1 MKEYIEL
8 GYGYNIID
16 NASKDYLD
24 LLKINQDGKVHIDHI
39 RDIYMKDRNA
49 FFKLANE
56 ILLRGG
62 NFHLEK
68 EQNILKN
75 INIELN
81 EFIFKSEGEFR
92 SIEIN
97 FAEYNIGDFI
107 NKYEVSND
115 KFFNFILIEAFKAI
129 EKNINIESL
138 KEAFIKAGFKIF
150 NKETFEK
157 ENIDKTNE
165 KCNAIN
171 EWKGNEKVD
180 IKYLNQYLIEDL
192 IIEELNNIINSIP
205 GEFKLK
211 KIKDVFIQANEN
223 LFINYCTENN
233 IITINDLD
241 GKSFYNFSK
250 VKGVGKKKF
259 ESLKEKFKKI
269 EEIILEVESKYAL
282 ENEESENK
290 YCEELIELNLLN
302 EKIEDIF
309 ESKAF
314 LTYCLENNKQTL
326 YDILEEIKDGFIK
339 VPSMGSTKC
348 KRLFMELDNIIY
360 STKRKN
366 KILEEFIIKINEYW
380 FEKIKLKKIKDIL
393 LLLDIN
399 LNLHSIEDKIFE
411 EIQNTKLEDYDL
423 DKDTEK
429 EFVNFIWE
437 INKLMDLNSIIETSF
452 TSLNDGDKEILN
464 QRYLLGNTLEEIG
477 SQYNLTRERI
487 RQKINKSNEKLRKMY
502 SKYNIMTSIKLE
514 FVNSNLIEIS
524 EVLNCVNEENRVGI
538 KIFSKLWQD
547 LIFKDMDILILD
559 NDGYIEELN
568 TEILE
573 YLDEEFIM
581 DDVIDGLNE
590 IYEIVGF
597 KDLQE
602 YKIEKHLIN
611 LGYKK
616 YGKLYS
622 KNSLSLQK
630 GYEWIA
636 NRYVENSIRID
647 DEGLELLKKKYIEI
661 FEVDISDKNMR
672 TVEARIIE
680 NPNMFC
686 IDNKEYIHIT
696 KLNISDKTKELV
708 DKVLED
714 ALSLIEVTTAQD
726 IIKHYS
732 SELANVGIYNKYYFY
747 SIIKFFFSDKYVT
760 GKGNTMSITYNTN
773 SRIMDRSREEI
784 IKDYINEHLGSVL
797 RHEILS
803 ALRWELFKLEDTIS
817 KSNEIVKIGNYIT
830 LVSNELLTESIK
842 LKIKDMIRE
851 SLKKYGVVSTQ
862 FIYYKSMMDTELY
875 NLFKYF
881 HVKSGDGISNI
892 IKVID
897 PDLKGHINLLYYE
910 DSYIRSAEDI
920 VLSKFREA
928 HKKEEIKNLLKE
940 VGYKEASIGNIFT
953 KLIEEKVYYL
963 TSNLEI
969 VYKDKLEEIEKDV
982 INDVYSLLDSVIGE
996 KEYIVVN
1003 NISGLRRKLP
1013 RIDFTWEPEL
1023 ISSLVNGNKYRRVKR
1038 VYYDYIGGTDRVILV
1053 KDSSLIERFDE
1064 LVKHIIKNEY
1074 KGVKHIDH
1082 IYNFLADQ
1090 GIIYK
1095 NEKKRVLPYEILTS
1109 ELFEIDEMGRFEIK
1123 G

>member
-8 GYGYNIID
+8 GYGYNITE
-16 NASKDYLD
+16 NASKDYLEII
-24 LLKINQDGKVHIDHI
+24 KINKDGKVDIDHI
-39 RDIYMKDRNA
+39 RGIYRSDRNA
-49 FFKLANE
+49 FFKLINE

-75 INIELN
+75 ITIESN
-81 EFIFKSEGEFR
+81 EFIFKSENEFR
-92 SIEIN
+92 SLEIN
-97 FAEYNIGDFI
+97 FEEYNIGDFL
-107 NKYEVSND
+107 NKYKVDND
-115 KFFNFILIEAFKAI
+115 KFFNFMFIEAFKVIDRNVNI
-129 EKNINIESL
+129 EKL
-138 KEAFIKAGFKIF
+138 KEEFIKVGFEIF
-150 NKETFEK
+150 EKETFERK
-157 ENIDKTNE
+157 NIDKANKKWNT
-165 KCNAIN
+165 IN
-171 EWKGNEKVD
+171 EWEEDRETDNE
-180 IKYLNQYLIEDL
+180 YL
-192 IIEELNNIINSIP
+192 IIEELNNIFTLIP
-205 GEFKLK
+205 ED
-211 KIKDVFIQANEN
+211 IKYKEIKEVFIESNER
-223 LFINYCTENN
+223 LFIDYCMNN
-233 IITINDLD
+233 DIILINDLN
-241 GKSFYNFSK
+241 GKSLYNFSK
-250 VKGVGKKKF
+250 FKGIGKKKF
-259 ESLKEKFKKI
+259 DLVKEKLKNIEEVRLMIESKI
-269 EEIILEVESKYAL
+269 EGKYDEGIETKPEKKYLEEIK
-282 ENEESENK
+282 
-290 YCEELIELNLLN
+290 ELNLLN
-302 EKIEDIF
+302 EKIADIFNQRTFLSYCYQNNKESLKDIF
-309 ESKAF
+309 E
-314 LTYCLENNKQTL
+314 
-326 YDILEEIKDGFIK
+326 EIETGFIRIPK
-339 VPSMGSTKC
+339 MGATKC
-348 KRLFMELDNIIY
+348 KRLFSDLDELIDA
-360 STKRKN
+360 TKSKN
-366 KILEEFIIKINEYW
+366 KLLADFIIKINEHW
-380 FEKIKLKKIKDIL
+380 LKKIKFKKIKDIAL
-393 LLLDIN
+393 LLEIDLNLNGIEEKTFEEVQNTRLDDYNLDKESKKEVVDAIWKINNLMDIN
-399 LNLHSIEDKIFE
+399 G
-411 EIQNTKLEDYDL
+411 
-423 DKDTEK
+423 
-429 EFVNFIWE
+429 
-437 INKLMDLNSIIETSF
+437 IIETSVNI
-452 TSLNDGDKEILN
+452 LKDDDKRILE

-477 SQYNLTRERI
+477 KEYNLTRERI
-487 RQKINKSNEKLRKMY
+487 RQKIIKSNEKLNRMY
-502 SKYNIMTSIKLE
+502 NNYDIISSLKLE

-538 KIFSKLWQD
+538 KIFLELWQD

-573 YLDEEFIM
+573 YLDEEFII

-661 FEVDISDKNMR
+661 FEVDISDKNIR

-696 KLNISDKTKELV
+696 KLNISDKTKELA
-708 DKVLED
+708 DKVLDD
-714 ALSLIEVTTAQD
+714 ALSLVEVTTAQD

-773 SRIMDRSREEI
+773 SGIMDRSREEI
-784 IKDYINEHLGSVL
+784 IKDYVNENLGSVL

-803 ALRWELFKLEDTIS
+803 DLRWELFKLEDTIS

-851 SLKKYGVVSTQ
+851 SLKKYGVVCTQ
-862 FIYYKSMMDTELY
+862 FIYYKSMMDIELY

-910 DSYIRSAEDI
+910 DSYIRSPEDI

-953 KLIEEKVYYL
+953 KLIEEKEYYL
-963 TSNLEI
+963 ISNLEI
-969 VYKDKLEEIEKDV
+969 IYKDKLEEIDEDV
-982 INDVYSLLDSVIGE
+982 IKAVYNLVDSVIGE

-1023 ISSLVNGNKYRRVKR
+1023 ISSLVNGNKYRRIKR
-1038 VYYDYIGGTDRVILV
+1038 VYYDYVGGTDRVILV
-1053 KDSSLIERFDE
+1053 KESSSIERFDE
-1064 LVKHIIKNEY
+1064 LVKHIIINEY
-1074 KGVKHIDH
+1074 NGVKHIDH

-1095 NEKKRVLPYEILTS
+1095 NEKKRLLPYEILTS
-1109 ELFEIDEMGRFEIK
+1109 ELFEIDEMGRFKIK
-1123 G
+1123 E